1 MELPSLLCYC
11 EFEVPARSR
20 VITGKHSS
28 KKKAVVDEVVLHMY
42 KLDVIS
48 QDKCEVT
55 HWLDDKAHLYLM

>member
-1 MELPSLLCYC
+1 VELPSLLCYC

-42 KLDVIS
+42 KLDAIS
-48 QDKCEVT
+48 QGNREVT
-55 HWLDDKAHLYLM
+55 HWVDDEAHLDLM